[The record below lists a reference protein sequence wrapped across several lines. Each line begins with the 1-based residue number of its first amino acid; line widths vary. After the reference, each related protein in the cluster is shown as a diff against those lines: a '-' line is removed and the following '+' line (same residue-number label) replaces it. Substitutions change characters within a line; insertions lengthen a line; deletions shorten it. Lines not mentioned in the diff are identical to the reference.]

1 LTIFVGDDWAE
12 DHHDI
17 HLMDAEGAR
26 LASRRL
32 PEGLA
37 GIRGFHELV
46 AAHAEEPAQVVIGIE
61 TDRGLWVD
69 ALSAAGYQV
78 FAINPLAVARYRDR
92 HHVSGAKSDAGDA
105 KLLADLV
112 RTDRHNHRP
121 IAGDTPDV
129 EAIKVLARAHQ
140 NLIWSRNRNTNALR
154 SALREYYPGALEA
167 FEDLADRDALA
178 ILGRAPTPVEAAR
191 LSLSKIR
198 SALKAAGRE
207 RNLDTRALQIQ
218 EMLRR
223 EQLAAPAAVTAAF
236 GATTRATVA
245 IIAELN
251 HQIADLEAELAT
263 HFETHPDADIYLS
276 LPGLGVILGARV
288 LGEFGDDPNRYTT
301 AKSRKNYAGTS
312 PLTIASGKKRAVLA
326 RHVRNRRLYDAID
339 QWAFC
344 ALTRSPG
351 ARTFYDQHRAAGDL
365 HHQALRALGNRL
377 VGILHG
383 CLRHHS
389 TYSEHKAWAHRQT
402 DPETEAA

>member
-1 LTIFVGDDWAE
+1 MLFVGDDWAE

-17 HLMDAEGAR
+17 HLMNEAGDR

-37 GIRGFHELV
+37 GIARLHELI
-46 AAHAEEPAQVVIGIE
+46 AEHAEDPAQVVIGIE

-69 ALSAAGYQV
+69 AVTAAGYQV
-78 FAINPLAVARYRDR
+78 FAVNPLAAARYRDR
-92 HHVSGAKSDAGDA
+92 HHVSGAESDPADA

-112 RTDRHNHRP
+112 RTDRHNHRL
-121 IAGDTPDV
+121 IAGDSGQA

-140 NLIWSRNRNTNALR
+140 SLIWARTRHTNALR
-154 SALREYYPGALEA
+154 SALREYYPAALEA
-167 FEDLADRDALA
+167 FENLADRDALA
-178 ILGRAPTPVEAAR
+178 ILGRAPTPADAQR

-198 SALKAAGRE
+198 AALKAAGRQ

-218 EMLRR
+218 EMLRTQ
-223 EQLAAPAAVTAAF
+223 QLTAPAAVTAAF
-236 GATTRATVA
+236 GASTRAEA
-245 IIAELN
+245 GIIAELN

-263 HFETHPDADIYLS
+263 HFDAHPDAGIYRS

-301 AKSRKNYAGTS
+301 AKCRKNYAGTS
-312 PLTIASGKKRAVLA
+312 PLTVASGRKRAVLA
-326 RHVRNRRLYDAID
+326 RHVRNRRLYDAVD

-344 ALTRSPG
+344 ALQSSSG
-351 ARTFYDQHRAAGDL
+351 ARAFYDQHRAAGDL

-389 TYSEHKAWAHRQT
+389 AYDEHTAWAHRQ
-402 DPETEAA
+402 PAKAA

>member
-1 LTIFVGDDWAE
+1 MLFVGDDWAE
-12 DHHDI
+12 DHHDVY
-17 HLMDAEGAR
+17 LMNDTGDR

-37 GIRGFHELV
+37 GIGPLHELI
-46 AAHAEEPAQVVIGIE
+46 AGYAEDPAQVVIGIE

-69 ALSAAGYQV
+69 ALTAAGYQV
-78 FAINPLAVARYRDR
+78 FAINPLAAARYRDR
-92 HHVSGAKSDAGDA
+92 HHVSGAKSDPADA

-121 IAGDTPDV
+121 IAGDTPNS

-140 NLIWSRNRNTNALR
+140 SLIWARTRHTNGLR
-154 SALREYYPGALEA
+154 SALREYYPAALEA

-178 ILGRAPTPVEAAR
+178 ILGRAPTPADARR
-191 LSLSKIR
+191 LSLAKIR
-198 SALKAAGRE
+198 SALKAAGRQ

-218 EMLRR
+218 EMLRS

-236 GATTRATVA
+236 GASTRAAVG

-251 HQIADLEAELAT
+251 HQISDLEAELAT
-263 HFETHPDADIYLS
+263 HFEAHPDADIYRS

-301 AKSRKNYAGTS
+301 AKCRKNYAGTS
-312 PLTIASGKKRAVLA
+312 PLTVASGKKRAVLA
-326 RHVRNRRLYDAID
+326 RHVRNRRLYDAVD

-344 ALTRSPG
+344 ALNSSPG
-351 ARTFYDQHRAAGDL
+351 ARLFYDQRRAAGNV

-383 CLRHHS
+383 CLRHH
-389 TYSEHKAWAHRQT
+389 TAYDEHQAWAHRQ
-402 DPETEAA
+402 PAAAA

>member
-1 LTIFVGDDWAE
+1 MLFVGDDWAE
-12 DHHDI
+12 DHHDVY
-17 HLMDAEGAR
+17 LMNDTGDR

-37 GIRGFHELV
+37 GIRVFHELV
-46 AAHAEEPAQVVIGIE
+46 AAHAEESGQVVVGIE

-69 ALSAAGYQV
+69 ALTAAGYQV
-78 FAINPLAVARYRDR
+78 LAVNPLAAARYRDR
-92 HHVSGAKSDAGDA
+92 HHVSGAKSDASDA

-121 IAGDTPDV
+121 IAGDSGQA

-140 NLIWSRNRNTNALR
+140 SLIWARTRHTNGLR
-154 SALREYYPGALEA
+154 SALREYYPAALEA
-167 FEDLADRDALA
+167 FDDLADRDALA
-178 ILGRAPTPVEAAR
+178 ILGRAPTPADAGR

-198 SALKAAGRE
+198 AALKTAGRQ
-207 RNLDTRALQIQ
+207 RNIDSRAQHIQ
-218 EMLRR
+218 AALRTP
-223 EQLAAPAAVTAAF
+223 QLAAPASVTAAF
-236 GATTRATVA
+236 GASTRAAVG

-251 HQIADLEAELAT
+251 RQISDLEAALAEN
-263 HFETHPDADIYLS
+263 FEAHPDADIYRS

-301 AKSRKNYAGTS
+301 AKCRKNYAGTS
-312 PLTIASGKKRAVLA
+312 PLTVASGKKRAVLA

-344 ALTRSPG
+344 ALTTSPG
-351 ARTFYDQHRAAGDL
+351 ARTFYDQRRAAGDL

-383 CLRHHS
+383 CLRHH
-389 TYSEHKAWAHRQT
+389 THYNEHTAWHHRQT
-402 DPETEAA
+402 APTDQAA